1 MESDIRYPVV
11 VRERDSGDC
20 FLCRTEG
27 ELAYMEPVDLLHG
40 EYLLWD
46 AEGYVVK
53 ASVEGTVETRPP
65 ILSLLGVRFVRSDV
79 PVRFC
84 RRSPLTVDAAGLRD
98 ALERIVGAP
107 GGGCGTPP
115 ADVPLPQLLER
126 ALSAAGAERTRRD
139 AVPSGSATR
148 NGRKGRRRAILVY
161 GVYLLV
167 FSLLTGSMFIAAA
180 EFFPLMALMLIGC
193 SAAFVFTFLAGKRIV
208 ERPWLFLSFFLFLW
222 SALAWGVLSVLE
234 FYLPWM
240 NSSGFSLFFG
250 MMGN

>member
-1 MESDIRYPVV
+1 MNFDIRYPVV
-11 VRERDSGDC
+11 VKERDSGDC

-46 AEGYVVK
+46 ADGYVVQ

-65 ILSLLGVRFVRSDV
+65 ILSSLGVRFVRSDV

-84 RRSPLTVDAAGLRD
+84 RRSPLTVDAAGVRD
-98 ALERIVGAP
+98 ALERIVGES
-107 GGGCGTPP
+107 GCGCGTPL

-126 ALSAAGAERTRRD
+126 AVSAAGARRD

-148 NGRKGRRRAILVY
+148 KGRKCRRRAILVY
-161 GVYLLV
+161 GVYLLG
-167 FSLLTGSMFIAAA
+167 FSLMTGAMFIAAA
-180 EFFPLMALMLIGC
+180 EFFPLMALMLTGC
-193 SAAFVFTFLAGKRIV
+193 SAAFLFTFLAGKRIV

-222 SALAWGVLSVLE
+222 SALAWGVLAVLE

-240 NSSGFSLFFG
+240 YSSGFSRFFG